1 MFSLLER
8 GRVVEDTAVSCVR
21 NSEDQARCFADARR
35 QERQVAGSS
44 DWRRRYVVCS
54 GVCTS
59 IVPMQ
64 VKKKGLLAGWW
75 FVGLLKME

>member
-44 DWRRRYVVCS
+44 DWRRRAWCVVVYVLVLYLC
-54 GVCTS
+54 
-59 IVPMQ
+59 
-64 VKKKGLLAGWW
+64 K
-75 FVGLLKME
+75 